1 MTVTDVSTTCAVV
14 IFRVKVGC
22 ITENEKHRQAVAK
35 LRSSNYKLRIE
46 TDRYHLP
53 KIPENLRMCQLCSS
67 NGVENKINFLFEC
80 NLYKN
85 LRQPLFQDV
94 EAKYSKFVDLKKS
107 EHVVFLSNNIDP
119 NKTSMVNKIKCYDC
133 QASNTLV
140 KPAET

>member
-14 IFRVKVGC
+14 IFRVKVSC

-46 TDRYHLP
+46 TDRLHLP

-67 NGVENKINFLFEC
+67 NRVENEISFLFEY

-94 EAKYSKFVDLKKS
+94 EAKYSKFVD
-107 EHVVFLSNNIDP
+107 
-119 NKTSMVNKIKCYDC
+119 
-133 QASNTLV
+133 
-140 KPAET
+140 